1 MLGVST
7 SMYSWVNVHTSILYM
22 ALKYT
27 ELPRH
32 ETVSIKEFV
41 NALKFC
47 LKCTKSCSL
56 SQEIAGDEEKTKQN
70 RKTQKIKTMVEL
82 RIPIQSPGVVCL
94 IVINVERHL
103 LSSHF

>member
-1 MLGVST
+1 M
-7 SMYSWVNVHTSILYM
+7 NVHTSILYM

-56 SQEIAGDEEKTKQN
+56 SQEIAGDEEKENKTEKHKKQ
-70 RKTQKIKTMVEL
+70 K
-82 RIPIQSPGVVCL
+82 PW
-94 IVINVERHL
+94 
-103 LSSHF
+103 

>member
-1 MLGVST
+1 
-7 SMYSWVNVHTSILYM
+7 MYSWVNVHTSILYM

-32 ETVSIKEFV
+32 EAVSIKEFV

-56 SQEIAGDEEKTKQN
+56 SQEIAGDEEKENKTAKHKKQ
-70 RKTQKIKTMVEL
+70 K
-82 RIPIQSPGVVCL
+82 PW
-94 IVINVERHL
+94 
-103 LSSHF
+103 

>member
-1 MLGVST
+1 
-7 SMYSWVNVHTSILYM
+7 MYSWVNVHTSILYM

-32 ETVSIKEFV
+32 EAVSIKEFV

-56 SQEIAGDEEKTKQN
+56 SQEIAGDEEKKNKTKQKN
-70 RKTQKIKTMVEL
+70 TKNKNHGRTKDTNA
-82 RIPIQSPGVVCL
+82 IPRCGV
-94 IVINVERHL
+94 
-103 LSSHF
+103 SHSYKCREVLA